1 MPKAYSHK
9 MNIKKVIPIL
19 EWLPNY
25 NISFFKGDLVA
36 GITVGI
42 ILIPQGIAYALI
54 AGLPPIY
61 GLYCALVPQVMYTIF
76 GSSRQ
81 VAIGPVAMD
90 SLIVATGV
98 STLALAGSESYISIA
113 ILLALMVGAI
123 QFILGVFSLGF
134 IVNFLSKPVITG
146 FTSAVALIIGLNQF
160 RNLLGV
166 DFIQSDQIQYVIEDI
181 WLQIASF
188 NHHTTIIGLFSVLI
202 IIIFRKINKKI
213 PNALIVVVIGI
224 LIMKYFGNSLSDVSI
239 VKDIPSGLPL
249 FGIPD
254 FDVDQIKELFPI
266 ALTLVMVGYL
276 ETISI
281 GKSLEAKQ
289 DEYRIRPNQELIALG
304 LSNMVGS
311 LFKAYPSTSSFS
323 RSAINQE
330 SGAKTGM
337 AALISVVMVMVT
349 LLFLT
354 PLFYHLPKTVL
365 AAIII
370 VAVFNLINIK
380 EGHFLWKANKL
391 DFWLMISTFLAT
403 LLLGI
408 EFGIVVG
415 VGLSLIVLIFRTSRP
430 YIAELGKV
438 PDSNF
443 YRNKN
448 RFEEVILE
456 DDILVFRFDAQLFY
470 ANANYFRDNLDEM
483 ASKKG
488 KALKLIVLDA
498 ESINR
503 VDSTG
508 LEMLKERIKFYK
520 KKDVVFYFAGVKGPV
535 RDDLFRSGV
544 LQIIDINHFFMRVNQ
559 AVKYY
564 KTGDRKHQE
573 KYAKY
578 IHQAYK

>member
-1 MPKAYSHK
+1 
-9 MNIKKVIPIL
+9 MNIKKIIPIL

-25 NISFFKGDLVA
+25 NTALFKGDLVA
-36 GITVGI
+36 GLTVGI

-61 GLYCALVPQVMYTIF
+61 GLYCALVPQVIYAIF

-98 STLALAGSESYISIA
+98 STVALAGSESYISIA

-123 QFILGVFSLGF
+123 QFLLGVFSLGF

-146 FTSAVALIIGLNQF
+146 FTSAVALIIGFNQF
-160 RNLLGV
+160 RNLFGA
-166 DFIQSDQIQYVIEDI
+166 DFIQSDQIQYILEDV
-181 WLQIASF
+181 WLKINTF
-188 NHHTTIIGLFSVLI
+188 NTHTTLIGLVSVVI
-202 IIIFRKINKKI
+202 IIIFRRINKKL
-213 PNALIVVVIGI
+213 PNALFVVVLGI
-224 LIMKYFGNSLSDVSI
+224 FIMKYFGDNFNDVSI
-239 VKDIPSGLPL
+239 VKDIPSGLPG
-249 FGIPD
+249 FGIPE
-254 FDVDQIKELFPI
+254 FNLVQIRELLPI
-266 ALTLVMVGYL
+266 AFTLVMVGYL

-289 DEYRIRPNQELIALG
+289 DVYRIRANQELIALG

-311 LFKAYPSTSSFS
+311 FFKAYPTASSFS

-337 AALISVVMVMVT
+337 AALISVVMVVIT

-370 VAVFNLINIK
+370 VAVFGLINFK
-380 EGHFLWKANKL
+380 EAAFLWKANNL
-391 DFWLMISTFLAT
+391 DFWLMLSTFLAT
-403 LLLGI
+403 LFLGI
-408 EFGIVVG
+408 EYGIAVG
-415 VGLSLIVLIFRTSRP
+415 VSLSLIVLIYKTSRP
-430 YIAELGKV
+430 YVAEIGKV
-438 PDSNF
+438 PGSNF
-443 YRNKN
+443 YRNIN
-448 RFEEVILE
+448 RFEEVIISDE
-456 DDILVFRFDAQLFY
+456 ILVFRFDAQIFY
-470 ANANYFRDNLDEM
+470 ANSNYFRDNLDEM
-483 ASKKG
+483 AAKKG
-488 KALKLIVLDA
+488 KALKLIVIDA

-508 LEMLKERIKFYK
+508 VEMLKERIKYYQ
-520 KKDVVFYFAGVKGPV
+520 KKDVKFYFAGVKGPV
-535 RDDLFRSGV
+535 RDDLFRSGI
-544 LQIIDINHFFMRVNQ
+544 LQLIGLNHFFMRANE
-559 AVKYY
+559 AVKFFE
-564 KTGDRKHQE
+564 TGDRKHQE

>member
-1 MPKAYSHK
+1 MK
-9 MNIKKVIPIL
+9 IKKVIPIL

-25 NISFFKGDLVA
+25 NKSLFKGDLVA

-61 GLYCALVPQVMYTIF
+61 GLYCALMPQVMYAIF

-90 SLIVATGV
+90 SLIVATCV
-98 STLALAGSESYISIA
+98 STLALAGSESYIAIA
-113 ILLALMVGAI
+113 ILLALMVGVI
-123 QFILGVFSLGF
+123 QFILGIFSLGF

-146 FTSAVALIIGLNQF
+146 FTSAVALIIGVNQF

-166 DFIQSDQIQYVIEDI
+166 DFIQSDQIQYLLMDI
-181 WLQIASF
+181 WLQISTF
-188 NHHTTIIGLFSVLI
+188 NFHTTAIGLVSVFI
-202 IIIFRKINKKI
+202 IIFFRKINKKI
-213 PNALIVVVIGI
+213 PNALIVVVLGI
-224 LIMKYFGNSLSDVSI
+224 LIMKYFGKNLSDVAV
-239 VKDIPSGLPL
+239 VKDIPSGLPS
-249 FGIPD
+249 FSIPV
-254 FDVDQIKELFPI
+254 FDLDQIRELLPI

-289 DEYRIRPNQELIALG
+289 DEYRVRPNQELIALG
-304 LSNMVGS
+304 LSNIFGS
-311 LFKAYPSTSSFS
+311 FFKAYPSTSSFS
-323 RSAINQE
+323 RSAINAE
-330 SGAKTGM
+330 SGGKTGM
-337 AALISVVMVMVT
+337 SALISVVMVIFT

-370 VAVFNLINIK
+370 VAVFGLINFK
-380 EGHFLWKANKL
+380 EATFLWKANNL
-391 DFWLMISTFLAT
+391 DFWLLIATFVSTLIF
-403 LLLGI
+403 GI
-408 EFGIVVG
+408 EYGIIVG
-415 VGLSLIVLIFRTSRP
+415 VGLSLIILIFRTSRP
-430 YIAELGKV
+430 YVTELGKV
-438 PDSNF
+438 PNSNF

-456 DDILVFRFDAQLFY
+456 DDILVLRFDAQLFY
-470 ANANYFRDNLDEM
+470 ANASYFRDNLDEM
-483 ASKKG
+483 AAKKG

-503 VDSTG
+503 IDSTWV
-508 LEMLKERIKFYK
+508 EMLKERIKFYQ
-520 KKDVVFYFAGVKGPV
+520 KKDVKFYFAGVKGPV
-535 RDDLFRSGV
+535 RDSLFRGGLLKV
-544 LQIIDINHFFMRVNQ
+544 IDLNHFFMRANQ
-559 AVKYY
+559 AVRFY

-578 IHQAYK
+578 IHQAYYDEVN

>member
-1 MPKAYSHK
+1 
-9 MNIKKVIPIL
+9 MNIKKIIPIL

-25 NISFFKGDLVA
+25 NTSLFKGDLVA

-61 GLYCALVPQVMYTIF
+61 GLYCALVPQVMYAIF

-81 VAIGPVAMD
+81 VAVGPVAMD

-98 STLALAGSESYISIA
+98 STLALAGSDSYISIA

-123 QFILGVFSLGF
+123 QFIMGVFRLGF

-146 FTSAVALIIGLNQF
+146 FTSAVALIIGFNQF
-160 RNLLGV
+160 RNLFGV
-166 DFIQSDQIQYVIEDI
+166 DFVQSDQLQYVIGDI
-181 WLQIASF
+181 WLQITSL
-188 NHHTTIIGLFSVLI
+188 NYHTTIIGLISVVVI
-202 IIIFRKINKKI
+202 FIFRKINKKI
-213 PNALIVVVIGI
+213 PNALIVVILGI
-224 LIMKYFGNSLSDVSI
+224 LIMKYFGKSFGDVSI
-239 VKDIPSGLPL
+239 VKDIPSGLPV
-249 FGIPD
+249 FGIPE
-254 FDVDQIKELFPI
+254 FDIDLIRELFPI
-266 ALTLVMVGYL
+266 AFTLVMVGYL
-276 ETISI
+276 EIISI

-311 LFKAYPSTSSFS
+311 LFKAFPTTSSFS

-337 AALISVVMVMVT
+337 AALISVVMVVIT

-370 VAVFNLINIK
+370 VAVFGLVNVK
-380 EGHFLWKANKL
+380 EAAFLWKANHL
-391 DFWLMISTFLAT
+391 DFWLMLATFIGT

-408 EFGIVVG
+408 EFGIIVG

-430 YIAELGKV
+430 YVAELGKV
-438 PDSNF
+438 PNSDF
-443 YRNKN
+443 YRNRS
-448 RFEEVILE
+448 RFEEVIIE
-456 DDILVFRFDAQLFY
+456 DDILIFRFDAQIFY
-470 ANANYFRDNLDEM
+470 ANSSFFRDRLDDM
-483 ASKKG
+483 AIKKG
-488 KALKLIVLDA
+488 AALKLIVLDA

-508 LEMLKERIKFYK
+508 VEMLKERIKFYK
-520 KKDVVFYFAGVKGPV
+520 KKGIIFYLAGVKGPV
-535 RDDLFRSGV
+535 RDDFFRSGI
-544 LQIIDINHFFMRVNQ
+544 LSIIDVNHFFMRAND
-559 AVKYY
+559 AVKFY
-564 KTGDRKHQE
+564 KTGDRAQQE

-578 IHQAYK
+578 IHQAYH

>member
-1 MPKAYSHK
+1 
-9 MNIKKVIPIL
+9 MNIKKIIPIL

-25 NISFFKGDLVA
+25 NTIFLKGDMLA

-61 GLYCALVPQVMYTIF
+61 GLYCALVPQIMYAIF

-98 STLALAGSESYISIA
+98 STLALTGSDSYISIA
-113 ILLALMVGAI
+113 ILLALIVGTI
-123 QFILGVFSLGF
+123 QFIMGVFSLGF

-146 FTSAVALIIGLNQF
+146 FTSAVALIIGINQF
-160 RNLLGV
+160 GNLLGV
-166 DFIQSDQIQYVIEDI
+166 NFVQSDQIQYVIEDI
-181 WLQIASF
+181 WQQFLEYNF
-188 NHHTTIIGLFSVLI
+188 HTTSIGIISVFI
-202 IIIFRKINKKI
+202 IIFFRKINKKI
-213 PNALIVVVIGI
+213 PNALIVVVVGI
-224 LIMKYFGNSLSDVSI
+224 IIMKYFGKSFEDVAI
-239 VKDIPSGLPL
+239 VKDIPSGLPI
-249 FGIPD
+249 FAIPE
-254 FDVDQIKELFPI
+254 FDIDLIRELLPI
-266 ALTLVMVGYL
+266 AFTLVMVGYL

-304 LSNMVGS
+304 LANMVGS
-311 LFKAYPSTSSFS
+311 LFKAYPTTSSFS

-330 SGAKTGM
+330 SGARTGM
-337 AALISVVMVMVT
+337 AAIVSVLMVVFT

-370 VAVFNLINIK
+370 VAVFGLVNVK
-380 EGHFLWKANKL
+380 EARFLWKANTL
-391 DFWLMISTFLAT
+391 DFWLMLATFLAT
-403 LLLGI
+403 LFFGI
-408 EFGIVVG
+408 EYGIMVG

-430 YIAELGKV
+430 YVAELGKV
-438 PDSNF
+438 PNSNF
-443 YRNKN
+443 YRNKS
-448 RFEEVILE
+448 RFEEVIIE
-456 DDILVFRFDAQLFY
+456 NDILIFRFDAQLFY
-470 ANANYFRDNLDEM
+470 ANSAYFRDRLDEM
-483 ASKKG
+483 ASNKG
-488 KALKLIVLDA
+488 NQLKLIVLDA

-508 LEMLKERIKFYK
+508 LEVLKERVKYYK
-520 KKDVVFYFAGVKGPV
+520 NRGVTFYFAGVKGPV
-535 RDDLFRSGV
+535 RDDLFKCGV
-544 LQIIDINHFFMRVNQ
+544 LAIIDINHFFMRAND
-559 AVKYY
+559 AVKFY
-564 KTGDRKHQE
+564 KTGDRSKQE

-578 IHQAYK
+578 IHQAY

>member
-1 MPKAYSHK
+1 
-9 MNIKKVIPIL
+9 MNIKKLIPIL

-25 NISFFKGDLVA
+25 NKSLFKGDLLA

-61 GLYCALVPQVMYTIF
+61 GLYCALVPQLIYAIF

-113 ILLALMVGAI
+113 ILLGLLVGTI

-146 FTSAVALIIGLNQF
+146 FTSAVALIIGFNQF

-166 DFIQSDQIQYVIEDI
+166 DFFQSDQIQYILEDI
-181 WLQIASF
+181 WLQIGKYNANTSF
-188 NHHTTIIGLFSVLI
+188 IGLISAI
-202 IIIFRKINKKI
+202 IIIILRKVNKKI
-213 PNALIVVVIGI
+213 PNALIVVILGI
-224 LIMKYFGNSLSDVSI
+224 IIMKYFVQSFSDVSI
-239 VKDIPSGLPL
+239 IKDIPSGLPV
-249 FGIPD
+249 FGIPE
-254 FDVDQIKELFPI
+254 FDIDLIKELLPI
-266 ALTLVMVGYL
+266 AFTLVMVGYL

-311 LFKAYPSTSSFS
+311 LFKAYPSASSFS

-330 SGAKTGM
+330 SGGKTGM
-337 AALISVVMVMVT
+337 AALVSVAMVVIT

-370 VAVFNLINIK
+370 VAVFGLVNFK
-380 EGHFLWKANKL
+380 EAAFLWKANNL
-391 DFWLMISTFLAT
+391 DFWLMMATFLAT

-408 EFGIVVG
+408 EYGIMVG
-415 VGLSLIVLIFRTSRP
+415 VSLSLIILIFRTSRP
-430 YIAELGKV
+430 YVTELGKV
-438 PDSNF
+438 PNSNF

-448 RFEEVILE
+448 RFEEVIIE
-456 DDILVFRFDAQLFY
+456 NDILVFRFDAQLFY
-470 ANANYFRDNLDEM
+470 ANSSYFRDNLDSM
-483 ASKKG
+483 AEKKG

-508 LEMLKERIKFYK
+508 VEMLKERIKFYQK
-520 KKDVVFYFAGVKGPV
+520 KQVQFYFAGVKGPV
-535 RDDLFRSGV
+535 RDDLFKSGI
-544 LQIIDINHFFMRVNQ
+544 LEIIDVNNFFMRANQ
-559 AVKYY
+559 AVKFY

-573 KYAKY
+573 RYAKY

>member
-1 MPKAYSHK
+1 
-9 MNIKKVIPIL
+9 MNIKKIIPIL

-25 NISFFKGDLVA
+25 NTSLFKGDLVA

-61 GLYCALVPQVMYTIF
+61 GLYCALVPQVMYAIF

-98 STLALAGSESYISIA
+98 STLALAGSDSYISIA
-113 ILLALMVGAI
+113 ILLALMVGTI
-123 QFILGVFSLGF
+123 QFLMGVFSLGF

-146 FTSAVALIIGLNQF
+146 FTSAVALIIGFNQF

-166 DFIQSDQIQYVIEDI
+166 DFVQSDQLQYVLEDI
-181 WLQIASF
+181 WLQISSY
-188 NHHTTIIGLFSVLI
+188 NYHTTVIGLISVVV

-213 PNALIVVVIGI
+213 PNALIVVILGI
-224 LIMKYFGNSLSDVSI
+224 LIMKYFGQSFKDVSI

-249 FGIPD
+249 FSIPVFD
-254 FDVDQIKELFPI
+254 FDLLRELFPI
-266 ALTLVMVGYL
+266 AFTLVMVGYL

-311 LFKAYPSTSSFS
+311 FFKAYPTTSSFS

-337 AALISVVMVMVT
+337 AALISVIMVVFT

-370 VAVFNLINIK
+370 VAVFGLVNVK
-380 EGHFLWKANKL
+380 EAAFLWKANHL
-391 DFWLMISTFLAT
+391 DFWLMLATFLGT

-408 EFGIVVG
+408 EFGIIVG

-430 YIAELGKV
+430 YVAELGKV
-438 PDSNF
+438 PNSNF
-443 YRNKN
+443 YRNRS
-448 RFEEVILE
+448 RFEEVIIE
-456 DDILVFRFDAQLFY
+456 KEILIFRFDAQIYY
-470 ANANYFRDNLDEM
+470 ANSSYFRDKLDDM
-483 ASKKG
+483 AIKKG
-488 KALKLIVLDA
+488 EALKLIVLDA

-508 LEMLKERIKFYK
+508 VEMLKERIKFYK
-520 KKDVVFYFAGVKGPV
+520 KKGVIFLFAGVKGPV
-535 RDDLFRSGV
+535 RDDLFRSGM
-544 LQIIDINHFFMRVNQ
+544 LSIIDVNQFFMRANDAVNF
-559 AVKYY
+559 Y
-564 KTGDRKHQE
+564 KTGDRSQQE

-578 IHQAYK
+578 IHQAYH

>member
-1 MPKAYSHK
+1 

-25 NISFFKGDLVA
+25 NSSAFKGDLIA

-42 ILIPQGIAYALI
+42 VLIPQGIAYALI

-61 GLYCALVPQVMYTIF
+61 GLYCALVPQVMYAIF

-98 STLALAGSESYISIA
+98 STLALAGSDSYISIA
-113 ILLALMVGAI
+113 ILLALMVGVI
-123 QFILGVFSLGF
+123 QFILGIFSLGF
-134 IVNFLSKPVITG
+134 VVNFLSKPVITG
-146 FTSAVALIIGLNQF
+146 FTSAVALIIGINQF
-160 RNLLGV
+160 RNLFGIDLE
-166 DFIQSDQIQYVIEDI
+166 QSDQIQYVIVD
-181 WLQIASF
+181 LFKQLKTFDPS
-188 NHHTTIIGLFSVLI
+188 TTLIGLISVII

-213 PNALIVVVIGI
+213 PNALIVVIFGI
-224 LIMKYFGNSLSDVSI
+224 VIMKYFGQHMVDVAI
-239 VKDIPSGLPL
+239 VKDIPSGLPSFSL
-249 FGIPD
+249 PE
-254 FDVDQIKELFPI
+254 FDLDQIRELLPI

-289 DEYRIRPNQELIALG
+289 DEYRVRPNQELIALG

-323 RSAINQE
+323 RSAINAE
-330 SGAKTGM
+330 SGGRTGM
-337 AALISVVMVMVT
+337 SALISVVMVIIT

-354 PLFYHLPKTVL
+354 PLFYHLPQTVL

-370 VAVFNLINIK
+370 VAVFGLVNVK
-380 EGHFLWKANKL
+380 EGVFLWKANNL
-391 DFWLMISTFLAT
+391 DFWLMMATFISTLIF
-403 LLLGI
+403 GI
-408 EFGIVVG
+408 EYGIIVG

-430 YIAELGKV
+430 YVTELGKV

-448 RFEEVILE
+448 RFEDVILE
-456 DDILVFRFDAQLFY
+456 DDILIFRFDAQLFY
-470 ANANYFRDNLDEM
+470 ANSSYFRDRLDELT
-483 ASKKG
+483 AKKG
-488 KALKLIVLDA
+488 EALKLIVLDS

-503 VDSTG
+503 IDSTG
-508 LEMLKERIKFYK
+508 VEMLKERIKFYDK
-520 KKDVVFYFAGVKGPV
+520 KGIKFYFAGVKGPV
-535 RDDLFRSGV
+535 RDSLFNGGL
-544 LQIIDINHFFMRVNQ
+544 LQIIDLNHFFMRAND
-559 AVKYY
+559 AVKFY
-564 KTGDRKHQE
+564 KTGDRKSQE

-578 IHQAYK
+578 IHQAYYN

>member
-1 MPKAYSHK
+1 

-25 NISFFKGDLVA
+25 NKSLFKGDLVA

-61 GLYCALVPQVMYTIF
+61 GLYCALMPQVMYAIF

-98 STLALAGSESYISIA
+98 STLALAGSESYIAIA
-113 ILLALMVGAI
+113 ILLALMVGVI
-123 QFILGVFSLGF
+123 QFILGIFSLGF

-146 FTSAVALIIGLNQF
+146 FTSAVALIIGVNQF

-166 DFIQSDQIQYVIEDI
+166 DFIQSDQIQYLLMDI
-181 WLQIASF
+181 WLQISTF
-188 NHHTTIIGLFSVLI
+188 NFHTTAIGLVSVFI
-202 IIIFRKINKKI
+202 IIFFRKINKKI
-213 PNALIVVVIGI
+213 PNALIVVVLGI
-224 LIMKYFGNSLSDVSI
+224 LIMKYFGKNLSDVAV
-239 VKDIPSGLPL
+239 VKDIPSGLPS
-249 FGIPD
+249 FSFPV
-254 FDVDQIKELFPI
+254 FDLDQIRELLPI

-289 DEYRIRPNQELIALG
+289 DEYRVRPNQELIALG
-304 LSNMVGS
+304 LSNIFGS
-311 LFKAYPSTSSFS
+311 FFKAYPSTSSFS
-323 RSAINQE
+323 RSAINAE
-330 SGAKTGM
+330 SGGKTGM
-337 AALISVVMVMVT
+337 SALISVAMVIFT

-370 VAVFNLINIK
+370 VAVFGLINFK
-380 EGHFLWKANKL
+380 EATFLWKANNL
-391 DFWLMISTFLAT
+391 DFWLLIATFVSTLIF
-403 LLLGI
+403 GI
-408 EFGIVVG
+408 EYGIIVG
-415 VGLSLIVLIFRTSRP
+415 VGLSLIILIFRTSRP
-430 YIAELGKV
+430 YVTELGKV
-438 PDSNF
+438 PNSNF

-456 DDILVFRFDAQLFY
+456 DDILVLRFDAQLFY
-470 ANANYFRDNLDEM
+470 ANASYFRDNLDEM
-483 ASKKG
+483 AAKKG

-503 VDSTG
+503 IDSTG
-508 LEMLKERIKFYK
+508 VEMLKERIKFYQ
-520 KKDVVFYFAGVKGPV
+520 KKDVKFYFAGVKGPV
-535 RDDLFRSGV
+535 RDSLFRGGLLKV
-544 LQIIDINHFFMRVNQ
+544 IDLNHFFMRANQ
-559 AVKYY
+559 AVRFY

-578 IHQAYK
+578 IHQAYYDEVN

>member
-1 MPKAYSHK
+1 
-9 MNIKKVIPIL
+9 MNIKKIIPIL

-25 NISFFKGDLVA
+25 NTSLFKGDLVA

-61 GLYCALVPQVMYTIF
+61 GLYCALVPQVMYAIF

-98 STLALAGSESYISIA
+98 STLALAGSDSYISIA

-123 QFILGVFSLGF
+123 QFIMGVFSLGF

-146 FTSAVALIIGLNQF
+146 FTSAVALIIGVNQF
-160 RNLLGV
+160 RNLFGV
-166 DFIQSDQIQYVIEDI
+166 DFVQSDQIQYVLEDV
-181 WLQIASF
+181 WAQISSY
-188 NHHTTIIGLFSVLI
+188 HYHTTFIGLISVVV

-213 PNALIVVVIGI
+213 PNALIVVILGI
-224 LIMKYFGNSLSDVSI
+224 IIMKYFGKSFNDVSI
-239 VKDIPSGLPL
+239 VKDIPSGLPV
-249 FGIPD
+249 FGIPE
-254 FDVDQIKELFPI
+254 FDIELMRELLPI
-266 ALTLVMVGYL
+266 AFTLVMVGYL

-311 LFKAYPSTSSFS
+311 LFKAYPTTSSFS

-330 SGAKTGM
+330 SGARTGM
-337 AALISVVMVMVT
+337 AALISVVMVVFT

-370 VAVFNLINIK
+370 VAVFGLVNFK
-380 EGHFLWKANKL
+380 EAAFLWKANHL
-391 DFWLMISTFLAT
+391 DFWLMLSTFIAT

-408 EFGIVVG
+408 EFGIIVG

-430 YIAELGKV
+430 YVAELGKV
-438 PDSNF
+438 PNSDF
-443 YRNKN
+443 YRNKS
-448 RFEEVILE
+448 RFEEVVIE
-456 DDILVFRFDAQLFY
+456 NDILIFRFDAQIFY
-470 ANANYFRDNLDEM
+470 ANSSYFRDKLDEM
-483 ASKKG
+483 ALKKG
-488 KALKLIVLDA
+488 ADLKLIVLDA

-508 LEMLKERIKFYK
+508 VEMLKERIKFYK
-520 KKDVVFYFAGVKGPV
+520 KRGITFYLAGVKGPV
-535 RDDLFRSGV
+535 RDDLFRSGI
-544 LQIIDINHFFMRVNQ
+544 LSIIDINHFFMRSND

-564 KTGDRKHQE
+564 KTGDREQQE

-578 IHQAYK
+578 IHQAYH

>member
-1 MPKAYSHK
+1 
-9 MNIKKVIPIL
+9 MNIKKIIPIL

-25 NISFFKGDLVA
+25 NTSLFKGDLLA

-61 GLYCALVPQVMYTIF
+61 GLYCALVPQVMYAVF

-98 STLALAGSESYISIA
+98 STLALAGSESYIAIA
-113 ILLALMVGAI
+113 VLLALMVGAI
-123 QFILGVFSLGF
+123 QFLMGVFSLGF

-146 FTSAVALIIGLNQF
+146 FTSAVALIIGFNQF
-160 RNLLGV
+160 RNLFGV
-166 DFIQSDQIQYVIEDI
+166 DFVQSDQLQYVVADVFGRINN
-181 WLQIASF
+181 F
-188 NHHTTIIGLFSVLI
+188 NHPTTIIGLISVVI
-202 IIIFRKINKKI
+202 IIILRKINKKI
-213 PNALIVVVIGI
+213 PSALIVVILGI
-224 LIMKYFGNSLSDVSI
+224 VVLKYFGASFGDVSI
-239 VKDIPSGLPL
+239 VKDIPSGLPI
-249 FGIPD
+249 FGIPE
-254 FDVDQIKELFPI
+254 FDIDLIRELLPI
-266 ALTLVMVGYL
+266 AFTLVMVGYL

-304 LSNMVGS
+304 ISNMVGS
-311 LFKAYPSTSSFS
+311 LFKAYPTTSSFS

-330 SGAKTGM
+330 SGARTGM
-337 AALISVVMVMVT
+337 AALISVVMVVIT

-370 VAVFNLINIK
+370 VAVFNLVNIK
-380 EGHFLWKANKL
+380 EAAFLWRANHL
-391 DFWLMISTFLAT
+391 DFWLMLATFIGT

-408 EFGIVVG
+408 EFGIIVG
-415 VGLSLIVLIFRTSRP
+415 VGLSLIVLIYRTSRP
-430 YIAELGKV
+430 YVAELGKV
-438 PDSNF
+438 PNSNF
-443 YRNKN
+443 YRNRS
-448 RFEEVILE
+448 RFEEVIIE
-456 DDILVFRFDAQLFY
+456 DDVLIFRFDAQIFY
-470 ANANYFRDNLDEM
+470 ANSSYFRDKLDEM
-483 ASKKG
+483 AYRKG
-488 KALKLIVLDA
+488 DALKLIVLDA

-508 LEMLKERIKFYK
+508 VEMLKERIKYYK
-520 KKDVVFYFAGVKGPV
+520 KKGITFLLAGVKGPV
-535 RDDLFRSGV
+535 RDDLFRSGI
-544 LQIIDINHFFMRVNQ
+544 LSIIDINHFFMRSND
-559 AVKYY
+559 AVKFY
-564 KTGDRKHQE
+564 KTGDRKQQE

-578 IHQAYK
+578 IHQAYH

>member
-1 MPKAYSHK
+1 M
-9 MNIKKVIPIL
+9 
-19 EWLPNY
+19 
-25 NISFFKGDLVA
+25 A

-61 GLYCALVPQVMYTIF
+61 GLYCALVPQVMYAIF

-98 STLALAGSESYISIA
+98 STIALAGSESYISIA

-123 QFILGVFSLGF
+123 QLIMGFFRLGF
-134 IVNFLSKPVITG
+134 MVNFLSKPVITG
-146 FTSAVALIIGLNQF
+146 FTSAIALTIGFNQF

-166 DFIQSDQIQYVIEDI
+166 DFVQSDQIHLVLKDI
-181 WLQIASF
+181 WLKISDYSF
-188 NHHTTIIGLFSVLI
+188 YTTLIGIISAVI
-202 IIIFRKINKKI
+202 IIFFRKINKKI
-213 PNALIVVVIGI
+213 PNALIVVVLGI
-224 LIMKYFGNSLSDVSI
+224 LIMKYFGEIFIDVAI
-239 VKDIPSGLPL
+239 VKDIPSGLPKFSVPEFNL
-249 FGIPD
+249 N
-254 FDVDQIKELFPI
+254 QIKELVPV

-289 DEYRIRPNQELIALG
+289 DEYRVRPNQELIALG
-304 LSNMVGS
+304 FANLVGS

-337 AALISVVMVMVT
+337 AALISVVMVVIT

-354 PLFYHLPKTVL
+354 PLFYHLPKTIL

-370 VAVFNLINIK
+370 VAVFGLVNIK
-380 EGHFLWKANKL
+380 EAKFLWKANKL
-391 DFWLMISTFLAT
+391 DFYLMLATFLAT
-403 LLLGI
+403 LFLGI
-408 EFGIVVG
+408 KYGITFG
-415 VGLSLIVLIFRTSRP
+415 VGLSFIVLIYRTSKP
-430 YIAELGKV
+430 HIAELGKI
-438 PDSNF
+438 PNSNF

-448 RFEEVILE
+448 RFEEVIIE
-456 DDILVFRFDAQLFY
+456 DDILIFRFDAQLFY
-470 ANANYFRDNLDEM
+470 GNANFFRDRLDKM
-483 ASKKG
+483 IHKRGAN
-488 KALKLIVLDA
+488 LKLIILDA
-498 ESINR
+498 ESINT

-508 LEMLKERIKFYK
+508 VEMLKQYVKYCQKRNIT
-520 KKDVVFYFAGVKGPV
+520 FYFSAVKGPV
-535 RDDLFRSGV
+535 RDVLSKSG
-544 LQIIDINHFFMRVNQ
+544 LLEILDSKNFFMHIDEAVNF
-559 AVKYY
+559 Y
-564 KTGDRKHQE
+564 KTGDRTHQD

-578 IHQAYK
+578 IHQVL

>member
-1 MPKAYSHK
+1 

-25 NISFFKGDLVA
+25 NKSLFKGDLVA

-61 GLYCALVPQVMYTIF
+61 GLYCALVPQAMYAIF

-113 ILLALMVGAI
+113 ILLALLVGAI
-123 QFILGVFSLGF
+123 QFILGIFSLGF

-146 FTSAVALIIGLNQF
+146 FTSAVALTIGLNQF
-160 RNLLGV
+160 RNLFGV
-166 DFIQSDQIQYVIEDI
+166 DFIQSDQIQYLVEDI
-181 WLQIASF
+181 VRKISTLNI
-188 NHHTTIIGLFSVLI
+188 HTAIIGIFSSII
-202 IIIFRKINKKI
+202 IIIFRRINKKI
-213 PNALIVVVIGI
+213 PNALIVVILGI
-224 LIMKYFGNSLSDVSI
+224 LVMKFFGANLNNVQI
-239 VKDIPSGLPL
+239 VKNIPSGLPA

-254 FDVDQIKELFPI
+254 FDIDQIKELMPI

-311 LFKAYPSTSSFS
+311 LFKAYPSASSFS

-337 AALISVVMVMVT
+337 AALISVAMVIIT

-354 PLFYHLPKTVL
+354 PLFYHLPKAVL

-370 VAVFNLINIK
+370 VAVFGLINFK
-380 EGHFLWKANKL
+380 EAAFLWRVNNL
-391 DFWLMISTFLAT
+391 DFWLMLSTFIAT

-408 EFGIVVG
+408 EYGITVG
-415 VGLSLIVLIFRTSRP
+415 VGLSLVVLIYRTSKP
-430 YIAELGKV
+430 YVTELGKV

-448 RFEEVILE
+448 RFEEVII
-456 DDILVFRFDAQLFY
+456 DNDILVFRFDAQLFY
-470 ANANYFRDNLDEM
+470 ANANYFRDNLDKM
-483 ASKKG
+483 AMDKG
-488 KALKLIVLDA
+488 AALKLIVLDA

-508 LEMLKERIKFYK
+508 VEMLKERIKYYQK
-520 KKDVVFYFAGVKGPV
+520 KQIKFYFAGVKGPV
-535 RDDLFRSGV
+535 RDDLFRSGI
-544 LQIIDINHFFMRVNQ
+544 LDIIGINHFFMRANQ
-559 AVKYY
+559 AVKFY
-564 KTGDRKHQE
+564 KTGDNKHQE

>member
-1 MPKAYSHK
+1 

-25 NISFFKGDLVA
+25 NTSLFKGDLVA

-61 GLYCALVPQVMYTIF
+61 GLYCALVPQVMYAIF

-134 IVNFLSKPVITG
+134 VVNFLSKPVITG
-146 FTSAVALIIGLNQF
+146 FTSAVALTIGLNQF
-160 RNLLGV
+160 RNLFGV
-166 DFIQSDQIQYVIEDI
+166 DFLQSDQIQYVLEDI
-181 WLQIASF
+181 WQQMANY
-188 NHHTTIIGLFSVLI
+188 NHHTTIIGLISIIV

-224 LIMKYFGNSLSDVSI
+224 LIMKYFGKSFNDVSI
-239 VKDIPSGLPL
+239 VKDIPSGLPV
-249 FGIPD
+249 FGISE
-254 FDVDQIKELFPI
+254 FDLDQIRELLPI

-281 GKSLEAKQ
+281 GKSLEANQ

-330 SGAKTGM
+330 SGGKTGM
-337 AALISVVMVMVT
+337 AALISVTMVILT

-380 EGHFLWKANKL
+380 EAHFLWKANKL
-391 DFWLMISTFLAT
+391 DFWLMLSTFLAT
-403 LLLGI
+403 LFLGI
-408 EFGIVVG
+408 EIGIVVG
-415 VGLSLIVLIFRTSRP
+415 VGLSLVVLIYRTSRP

-438 PDSNF
+438 PDANF

-448 RFEEVILE
+448 RFEDVIIE

-470 ANANYFRDNLDEM
+470 ANASYFRDNLDEM
-483 ASKKG
+483 ALKKG

-520 KKDVVFYFAGVKGPV
+520 KKDIKFYFAGVKGPV
-535 RDDLFRSGV
+535 RDDFFRSGV
-544 LQIIDINHFFMRVNQ
+544 LQIIDINHFFMRANQ

>member
-1 MPKAYSHK
+1 MK
-9 MNIKKVIPIL
+9 IKKIIPIL

-25 NISFFKGDLVA
+25 NASLFKGDLIA
-36 GITVGI
+36 GITVSI

-61 GLYCALVPQVMYTIF
+61 GLYCALVPQVMYAIF

-98 STLALAGSESYISIA
+98 STLALAGSDSYISIA
-113 ILLALMVGAI
+113 ILLALMVGGI
-123 QFILGVFSLGF
+123 QFILGIFSLGF

-166 DFIQSDQIQYVIEDI
+166 DFIQSDQIQIILEDF
-181 WLQIASF
+181 WLQIGNYNLNTSLV
-188 NHHTTIIGLFSVLI
+188 GLISALI
-202 IIIFRKINKKI
+202 IIVFRRINKKI
-213 PNALIVVVIGI
+213 PNALIVVIIGI
-224 LIMKYFGNSLSDVSI
+224 IVMKYFGGNFSDIAI
-239 VKDIPSGLPL
+239 VKEVPSGLPK
-249 FGIPD
+249 FGIPE
-254 FDVDQIKELFPI
+254 FDLDQIRELLPI

-304 LSNMVGS
+304 LANMVGS

-337 AALISVVMVMVT
+337 AALVSVLMVLLT

-354 PLFYHLPKTVL
+354 PLFYFLPKTVL

-370 VAVFNLINIK
+370 VSVFGLINFK
-380 EGHFLWKANKL
+380 EAAFLWKANNL
-391 DFWLMISTFLAT
+391 DFWLMFATFLAT

-408 EFGIVVG
+408 EYGIMVG
-415 VGLSLIVLIFRTSRP
+415 VGLSLIILIFRTSRP
-430 YIAELGKV
+430 YVTELGKV
-438 PDSNF
+438 PDSDF

-456 DDILVFRFDAQLFY
+456 NEILVFRFDAQLFY
-470 ANANYFRDNLDEM
+470 ANSSYFRDNLDEL
-483 ASKKG
+483 ASEKG
-488 KALKLIVLDA
+488 SALKLIVLDS

-503 VDSTG
+503 IDSTG
-508 LEMLKERIKFYK
+508 VEMLKERIKFYK
-520 KKDVVFYFAGVKGPV
+520 KKNITFYFAGVKGPV
-535 RDDLFRSGV
+535 RDLLFKGGI
-544 LQIIDINHFFMRVNQ
+544 LDIISVNHFFMRANS
-559 AVKYY
+559 AVKFY
-564 KTGDRKHQE
+564 KTGNREHQE

-578 IHQAYK
+578 IHQAYH